1 MFTGEKRG
9 HYRSEPRGWSSHLIT
24 RKGNHPGQLE
34 IPQGPGAEWQ
44 ICHQLRQEEESWRLR
59 WNRRGTKGEKKKR
72 VHDLRISTWSYLGS
86 KGGLLRG
93 ARAGIPQVATA

>member
-59 WNRRGTKGEKKKR
+59 WNRRGTKGEKKKE
-72 VHDLRISTWSYLGS
+72 STTCGSLLGHIWGA
-86 KGGLLRG
+86 KG
-93 ARAGIPQVATA
+93 VS